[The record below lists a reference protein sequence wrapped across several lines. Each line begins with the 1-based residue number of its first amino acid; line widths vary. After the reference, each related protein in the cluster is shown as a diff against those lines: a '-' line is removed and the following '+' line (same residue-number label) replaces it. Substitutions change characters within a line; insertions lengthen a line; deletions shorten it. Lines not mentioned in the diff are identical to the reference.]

1 MQTHF
6 LRTPLTAIALG
17 VLLAACGGGGSSDT
31 TSNDS
36 KAVLSSPGTSSVTG
50 TASASSAPSGTNT
63 ESTAAS
69 TGVQTANASSTAT
82 TTPKAGSVL
91 SAKEVRGD
99 LLASMLDSV
108 PCPQDP
114 SETSA
119 VDGPAFP
126 RADNTVSDS
135 KVQFSLAPTNYTQN
149 PDFNWPPNAILL
161 TRPCKAFIYH
171 PAGTGQY
178 EMNVS
183 SYAFSRTRPVKLD
196 KGFNDFSIQLPVTIS
211 DSGLTIGREIT
222 MQTKR
227 DLNPYPDAVQKT
239 MTPERKDMN
248 LTADTAFSFSL
259 TSSTP
264 LGGAVH
270 EWKSGTDSVQLLL
283 LPGQSNQAKVCWNVN
298 TQLVKRLQCMV
309 WQVPA
314 NWKRGQELESVDQY
328 IVDDRSVYPN
338 EQGMRYFRTAVQPD

>member
-1 MQTHF
+1 MAFNLPNLLTWQRI
-6 LRTPLTAIALG
+6 LAIPLLVCVYLVPFDAWGEHSRNL
-17 VLLAACGGGGSSDT
+17 V
-31 TSNDS
+31 
-36 KAVLSSPGTSSVTG
+36 
-50 TASASSAPSGTNT
+50 
-63 ESTAAS
+63 
-69 TGVQTANASSTAT
+69 AT
-82 TTPKAGSVL
+82 IL
-91 SAKEVRGD
+91 FI
-99 LLASMLDSV
+99 LASLTDWLDGWLARRLGQQTELGAFLDPVADKLLVCVALVMLLDL
-108 PCPQDP
+108 
-114 SETSA
+114 
-119 VDGPAFP
+119 G
-126 RADNTVSDS
+126 RI
-135 KVQFSLAPTNYTQN
+135 
-149 PDFNWPPNAILL
+149 NAGI
-161 TRPCKAFIYH
+161 AI
-171 PAGTGQY
+171 
-178 EMNVS
+178 
-183 SYAFSRTRPVKLD
+183 
-196 KGFNDFSIQLPVTIS
+196 II
-211 DSGLTIGREIT
+211 IGREIT

-239 MTPERKDMN
+239 MTPERKDIN